1 MFKKILGGL
10 AITVIIAALIVPS
23 IIKGTEDAKVFHS
36 TYKTVAL
43 QDIDQEAILASTMDD
58 EYLYF
63 QTEEGMFKIGLS
75 SAEHLIPSLKM
86 AGKMNNSKI
95 ETAPSFNLGSLIWNI
110 VSILFGILLIH
121 TIISIFKFFKDIK
134 KGPERRNRPGEQDD
148 EREQE
153 RNEMPPRGNG
163 FGMGNP
169 FANRENTL
177 KINTTI
183 PDVGI
188 SDVQG
193 IDTIMED
200 VMAVID
206 GLKNPSAYNA
216 IGAKLSKGVVLYGPP
231 GTGKTLLAKAIAGT
245 AGVPFLSV
253 SGSDFVEKYVGV
265 GASRVRELYSIAKKK
280 APCIVFIDEIDAI
293 GGSRGNDS
301 NSERDQTINALLTE
315 LDGFDGTNGVITI
328 CATNR
333 LDMLDPAL
341 IRAGRFDLKLAIP
354 NPDLKAREAILRKHA
369 EGKNFS
375 LSVDM
380 NVIAKKTVGFS
391 GAELAT
397 LLNSAA
403 LNAVRSGRQVI
414 IMDDVEDAFFRIV
427 MNGSK
432 KDNDNAETL
441 KLVAW
446 HEAGHALAIKLLTD
460 DGVSSVTI
468 TGSTSGAGGV
478 TFRQPK
484 EGVIY
489 SKKYLKNVVKCMYG
503 GRAAEKIL
511 LQDDDLVTI
520 GASQDIHQASGVI
533 KDYLSRYGYGE
544 NSMLDLSVFG
554 KEVDIIKEARNM
566 ASECYEDVLKL
577 LNENKATLKAI
588 ADALIE
594 KESLDEA
601 ELDEIIRKN
610 KLMTSETI

>member
-95 ETAPSFNLGSLIWNI
+95 ETAPSFNLGSRIWNI